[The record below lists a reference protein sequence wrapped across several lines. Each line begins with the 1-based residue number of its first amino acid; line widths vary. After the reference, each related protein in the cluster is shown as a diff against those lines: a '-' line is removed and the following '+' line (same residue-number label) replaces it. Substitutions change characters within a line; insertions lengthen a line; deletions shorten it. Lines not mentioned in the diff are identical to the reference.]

1 MFVNWIQGLGP
12 AKWPEPVRFFVPSFV
27 VPKALVSHLKH
38 LHYRQ
43 KSVLRVLRVHCQA
56 KVKNFLCRNSWCH
69 IEIWWS
75 MFKSLSSFV
84 YLLVSS
90 NCLCTGLL
98 GHFGQGTGSGKVSP
112 LGGQLWWNCGAS
124 CLLFVKV
131 TKWERDKVTV
141 SWTSQ
146 SKGHFLLKGI
156 NYFTVYTFLLKT
168 STAWWHSESGSR
180 RATCPHVKINVDCGA
195 STKKSG
201 IVQWAFSQSALLYQ
215 WIKDNFLLNSH
226 NRHVWCDHKIPMKP
240 ASWECHV
247 GPSSGNK
254 WKELITEMK
263 HEHDEHLINSPSCVR
278 FVQTRCTRCPG
289 VHFSTASWR
298 RAQGTVMWIY
308 DIELRSFLATVVP

>member
-1 MFVNWIQGLGP
+1 MYLIYIYICTCYIFITCCIFVCQLDSGSRTREVT
-12 AKWPEPVRFFVPSFV
+12 EPVRFFVPSFV

-56 KVKNFLCRNSWCH
+56 KVQIFLCRNCVKSWCH

-98 GHFGQGTGSGKVSP
+98 GHFGQGTGSGKMSP

-146 SKGHFLLKGI
+146 SKGLFFFWKALITLQFTHFCSKRQLHGGI
-156 NYFTVYTFLLKT
+156 QNLEPQSHLPTR
-168 STAWWHSESGSR
+168 ED
-180 RATCPHVKINVDCGA
+180 TCGCGA

-201 IVQWAFSQSALLYQ
+201 IVQWAFSHALLYL
-215 WIKDNFLLNSH
+215 WIKNNFLLNSH

-247 GPSSGNK
+247 GCRVQ
-254 WKELITEMK
+254 E
-263 HEHDEHLINSPSCVR
+263 INGKNWSAIWNMNIMNIMNMMNIS
-278 FVQTRCTRCPG
+278 
-289 VHFSTASWR
+289 
-298 RAQGTVMWIY
+298 
-308 DIELRSFLATVVP
+308 